1 MRDSP
6 FFKDDMVIQLVYVVF
21 SSQYQEIIRLV
32 TVKIKWQ
39 LLFLFQKNVYLCI
52 RNSERILLALRRF
65 ADRQRPVPLQY
76 DT

>member
-1 MRDSP
+1 
-6 FFKDDMVIQLVYVVF
+6 MVIQLVYVVF

-65 ADRQRPVPLQY
+65 ADRQRPVPSQY